1 MSDVYSII
9 KGPVITEKSAMQ
21 GTDTQSK
28 VAFWVDLKSSKNDI
42 KRAIEELFSVK
53 VDSINTMRIGG
64 KVKRMGR
71 YAGRTSTRKKAYITL
86 KEGENIEGLFGGA

>member
-1 MSDVYSII
+1 MSDIYSVI
-9 KGPVITEKSAMQ
+9 KGPVITEKSAMM
-21 GTDTQSK
+21 GTEKQSK
-28 VAFWVDLKSSKNDI
+28 VVFWVDLKANKFDI
-42 KRAIEELFSVK
+42 KRAVEALFNVK
-53 VDSINTMRIGG
+53 VDKINTNRVPG

>member
-21 GTDTQSK
+21 GTETKSK
-28 VAFWVDLKSSKNDI
+28 VTFWVDLKANKNDI
-42 KRAIEELFSVK
+42 KRAVEELFKVK
-53 VDSINTMRIGG
+53 VDSINTNRVPG

-71 YAGRTSTRKKAYITL
+71 YAGRTSTRKKAYVTL
-86 KEGENIEGLFGGA
+86 KEGESIEGLFGGA